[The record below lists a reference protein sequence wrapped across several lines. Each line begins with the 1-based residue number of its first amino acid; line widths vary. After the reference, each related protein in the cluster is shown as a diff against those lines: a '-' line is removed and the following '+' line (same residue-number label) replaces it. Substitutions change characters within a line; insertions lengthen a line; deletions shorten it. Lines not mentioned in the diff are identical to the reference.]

1 MKRNHAVTWIAL
13 VVASMMFVGCAQP
26 PTADLDAAKT
36 ALTAAENV
44 EAAIYADA
52 QLNEAKQAIAA
63 AEAELATQQGK
74 FALARNYDAA
84 KQLIAD
90 AANKAA
96 AAEQAAVAG
105 KEEAV
110 KKAEESLASLNT
122 TMTSIDAMVAHL
134 KACPKKPKG
143 FDADML
149 VIGTQ
154 VDALKAEVAP
164 VQQAITDG
172 DYKGAVARAEAVQTQ
187 ATTLTTDLQNA
198 ATKINCPMPEPAP
211 APEAAAAPTN

>member
-1 MKRNHAVTWIAL
+1 MKRNLAVTWIVL
-13 VVASMMFVGCAQP
+13 VVASMMFVGCAKP

-44 EAAIYADA
+44 EASVYADA
-52 QLNEAKQAIAA
+52 ELNEAKQAIAA

-74 FALARNYDAA
+74 FALTRNYDAA

-90 AANKAA
+90 AANKATA
-96 AAEQAAVAG
+96 AQQAAVEG
-105 KEEAV
+105 KEAAV
-110 KKAEESLASLNT
+110 KMAEGSLAALNT
-122 TMTSIDAMVAHL
+122 AMTSIDGMVAHL

-154 VDALKAEVAP
+154 VDALKAEVGP
-164 VQQAITDG
+164 VQQAISDG
-172 DYKGAVARAEAVQTQ
+172 DFKGAVARAEAVQTQ
-187 ATTLTTDLQNA
+187 AAALSADLQNA

-211 APEAAAAPTN
+211 ATEAPATPTN